1 MSDPSSIADRVRV
14 REIKVLADNWYIL
27 RKAIFE
33 WRRNDGTWQTLE
45 REAYDRGNGVG
56 LLPYNLPR
64 RTVILTRQFRYPA
77 FSNGYD
83 GLLVEVPAG
92 LLDDADPETRI
103 RLEVEEEIG
112 YRLGDIRRVFEA
124 FMSPGSVTERLHLFI
139 AEYDHDMRVGDGG
152 GLEGEGEE
160 IGVMELSF
168 DEAMA
173 MVGDGRICDAKTIML
188 LQHAALTVFA

>member
-1 MSDPSSIADRVRV
+1 MSGGASVADRVSV
-14 REIKVLADNWYIL
+14 RQIEVLSDNWYIL
-27 RKAIFE
+27 RKVTFE
-33 WRRNDGTWQTLE
+33 WRRDNGTWQTQE

-56 LLPYNLPR
+56 LLPYNLAR

-112 YRLGDIRRVFEA
+112 YRLGEIRRVFEA

-160 IGVMELSF
+160 IGVLELSF

-173 MVGDGRICDAKTIML
+173 MIGDGRICDAKTIML

>member
-1 MSDPSSIADRVRV
+1 MSHPSSIADRVRLLDL
-14 REIKVLADNWYIL
+14 KVLSDNWYIL
-27 RKAIFE
+27 RKARFE
-33 WRRNDGTWQTLE
+33 WRRNDGTWQTQE

-56 LLPYNLPR
+56 LLPYSLSQ

-92 LLDDADPETRI
+92 LLDDADPEARI

-112 YRLGDIRRVFEA
+112 YRLGEIRRVFEA

-139 AEYDHDMRVGDGG
+139 AEYDHAMRIGDGG

-160 IGVMELSF
+160 IAVMEIAF

-173 MVGDGRICDAKTIML
+173 MIGDGRICDAKTIML